1 MNCGLAPTMVM
12 ISTVFPVL
20 FYVPGPWTRLVWF
33 ERKRAVG
40 GASVLC
46 TDGFMGNHRAQ
57 RVLTKVNSSLLS
69 LACHMHSKPS
79 WRSVATASRVALAPN
94 SFQR

>member
-20 FYVPGPWTRLVWF
+20 FYVPGPWARLVWF

-40 GASVLC
+40 GAAVLC
-46 TDGFMGNHRAQ
+46 TDGFM
-57 RVLTKVNSSLLS
+57 
-69 LACHMHSKPS
+69 
-79 WRSVATASRVALAPN
+79 
-94 SFQR
+94 